1 MNGMVRKKWKIELL
15 EKKDIVKKV
24 IGFAYLGK
32 GREERLSFVLCRFW
46 MKDVRY

>member
-24 IGFAYLGK
+24 IVFLFLFCFL
-32 GREERLSFVLCRFW
+32 R
-46 MKDVRY
+46 